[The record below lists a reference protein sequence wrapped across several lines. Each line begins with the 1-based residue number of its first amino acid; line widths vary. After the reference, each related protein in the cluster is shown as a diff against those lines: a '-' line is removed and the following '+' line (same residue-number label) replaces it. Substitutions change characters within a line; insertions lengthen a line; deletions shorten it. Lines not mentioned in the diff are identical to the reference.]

1 MLLDRPPLIGVSTS
15 EMRVPERT
23 HSLDESEPPMRELA
37 LGMSYPRSVERAG
50 ALPVV
55 LAPVDVV
62 HVEALL
68 DRLDGLMLSGGPD
81 IHPSAYSAEEHP
93 ALGPTERDLDT
104 FELALVRAADARGMP
119 ILGVCRGLQI
129 LNVARGGSLVQDI
142 PEAIGGDIQHRQ
154 ELPGRIPTHGIV
166 IEPGSRL
173 EGVMGRERHEVNS
186 FHHQAVGRLGR
197 HLLAVAWA
205 PDGVVEGIEAPDR
218 DFVVGVQ
225 WHAESLAERE
235 DQTGLLTAFAA
246 AAARYAGMTGRE
258 QAA

>member
-1 MLLDRPPLIGVSTS
+1 VQAID
-15 EMRVPERT
+15 
-23 HSLDESEPPMRELA
+23 A
-37 LGMSYPRSVERAG
+37 ANAG
-50 ALPVV
+50 G
-55 LAPVDVV
+55 
-62 HVEALL
+62 
-68 DRLDGLMLSGGPD
+68 DRLIDVDALERRQSAAINAARLAHVQRAFAVDGLAIAVD
-81 IHPSAYSAEEHP
+81 DSAQK
-93 ALGPTERDLDT
+93 
-104 FELALVRAADARGMP
+104 LARAADARGMP
-119 ILGVCRGLQI
+119 ILGVCRGLQM
-129 LNVARGGSLVQDI
+129 LNVARGGTLVQDI
-142 PEAIGGDIQHRQ
+142 PDAISTDIQHRQ
-154 ELPGRIPTHGIV
+154 ELPGRIPTHAIV